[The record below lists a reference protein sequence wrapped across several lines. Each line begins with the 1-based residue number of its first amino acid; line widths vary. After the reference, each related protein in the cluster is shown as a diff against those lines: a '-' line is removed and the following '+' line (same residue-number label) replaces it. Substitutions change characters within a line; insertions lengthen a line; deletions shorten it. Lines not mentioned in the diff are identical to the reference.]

1 MSPQFKWDYKTT
13 VICESTPHPM
23 EPVTRVEASTVNG
36 VLSSITVRH
45 PVQGEDNCSVSLL
58 RYDFSASPD
67 TWREIIT
74 SLAPFL
80 GMGLVESVTTQKQS
94 GIAGRRSTA
103 IPNDMQP
110 LVVAIRESY
119 AINKAFHKTGRN
131 GLYARR
137 LELPYGFNDIGRDRL
152 ESLIAGL
159 LETGRIL
166 QDDDGALTVPEIRS

>member
-1 MSPQFKWDYKTT
+1 MAYNFSWNYKTK
-13 VICESTPHPM
+13 VICETTPHPM

-36 VLSSITVRH
+36 VLSSITARH
-45 PVQGEDNCSVSLL
+45 PVHGEDDCAVSLL

-74 SLAPFL
+74 SLVPFL
-80 GMGLVESVTTQKQS
+80 GMGFVETVTTQKQS
-94 GIAGRRSTA
+94 GNAGRRSTA

-110 LVVAIRESY
+110 LVEAIRISHSSG
-119 AINKAFHKTGRN
+119 KAFHKTGRN

-137 LELPYGFNDIGRDRL
+137 LELPYGFSDIGRDRL

-166 QDDDGALTVPEIRS
+166 QDGDGALTVPEIRS